1 MEKDTLSDDREDFA
15 LCLENETEQR
25 KVSQDD
31 LEFTLL
37 DKQWS
42 ETDVSARKDEGRPCL
57 TINKLKA
64 FGKQVTND
72 GRLNRPS
79 INIKPVG
86 SGANK
91 ETADILSDLIRNI
104 ETMSQADTVY
114 DTAFGFAV
122 YGGFG
127 YFRVNVDYTCEDEW
141 DQDISLSRISNPF
154 SVYGDYESE
163 EATSID
169 WNRAYVTEKYSK
181 KAFEKKWGKDFK
193 ASSFEAG
200 GKDYDE
206 SWFKDDRILV
216 AERWVR
222 DEVPVELLKLS
233 NGSVMMA
240 PEYLRNKEA
249 FDAQLV
255 EITGTRDSRT
265 YKVKQR
271 IITGTDIL
279 EENDWVG
286 KYIPIVPMY
295 GEEINVNGKRYF
307 RSLIHSAKDSQRL
320 FNYQRS
326 QSAEKLSLQTK
337 APWMGPVGMFSTEA
351 AKWGTANRTNHP
363 YLEYDVVPEAP
374 GAIPT
379 RIPFT
384 GAPTGEMQEAMMAS
398 DDMKAIVGMYDA
410 SLGAKSNE
418 TSGKAIM
425 ARQRE
430 GDTSTFD
437 FIDNRNRAV
446 EHGGRIIADLIP
458 KVYSTERIQ
467 RCVQEDGTTY
477 TIPVNQP
484 VAPRQAVEQAMG
496 KQPEGD
502 GDQGEVSGP
511 PEYVP
516 VPKDIEQQ
524 VAPEQMAQLKA
535 VTKIFDLTVGKYDV
549 MVTAGPG
556 FNTRREQASQE
567 MMEFVRIYPAS
578 APFIG
583 DLLAKNLDWP
593 GSDQVAERLKAM
605 LPPQAQGKVPP
616 MVQQLQQMLQQQD
629 AQAKQA
635 VQQLSGQIQQLQK
648 ELADKQAEMALKSR
662 EVGVKEFDAQ
672 TKRAEAMKQE
682 AGEPEQ
688 GVDPLKVEELRLKAI
703 QLELDAREQSVS
715 EYNAQTERLKLL
727 AERLPPEAFQIL
739 AMKTTGEA
747 MSTTLES
754 ATDNP
759 MAAMEGAQAASQIV
773 EPEVTVVVTE
783 DAPMGGHDMPMMSEE
798 PQGPQL

>member
-1 MEKDTLSDDREDFA
+1 MEKDTLSDDREDFK

-37 DKQWS
+37 DKQWNPQD
-42 ETDVSARKDEGRPCL
+42 EEQRKTEGRPCL

-91 ETADILSDLIRNI
+91 ETADIHSDLIRNI
-104 ETMSQADTVY
+104 ETMSQADVVY

-141 DQDISLSRISNPF
+141 EQDISLSRISNPF
-154 SVYGDYESE
+154 SVYGDYEGK

-169 WNRAYVTEKYSK
+169 WNRAYVTDKYSK
-181 KAFEKKWGKDFK
+181 SAFEKKWGKDRK

-200 GKDYDE
+200 SADYDE
-206 SWFKDDRILV
+206 NWFKDERILV
-216 AERWVR
+216 AERWTR

-240 PEYLRNKEA
+240 PEYLRNKDA

-255 EITGTRDSRT
+255 EIEGARPSRT

-320 FNYQRS
+320 YNYQRT
-326 QSAEKLSLQTK
+326 QSAERLGLQTK
-337 APWMGPVGMFSTEA
+337 APWMGPVGMFTTDA
-351 AKWGTANRTNHP
+351 NKWATANRVNHA
-363 YLEYDVVPEAP
+363 YLEYDPVADAP

-384 GAPTGEMQEAMMAS
+384 GAATGEMQEALMAS

-446 EHGGRIIADLIP
+446 EHGGRIILDLIP
-458 KVYSTERIQ
+458 KVYGVERIM
-467 RCVQEDGTTY
+467 RCVQEDGSTY
-477 TIPVNQP
+477 TMPVNQP
-484 VAPRQAVEQAMG
+484 VAPRRDVEQAMG
-496 KQPEGD
+496 QQPPAD
-502 GDQGEVSGP
+502 GEQDDPSGP

-516 VPKDIEQQ
+516 VPPDIEQQ
-524 VAPEQMAQLKA
+524 IPPEQMERLKA
-535 VTKIFDLTVGKYDV
+535 VTKVFDLTVGKYDV

-567 MMEFVRIYPAS
+567 MMEFIRIYPAA

-593 GSDQVAERLKAM
+593 GSEQVSERLKAM

-616 MVQQLQQMLQQQD
+616 MVQHLQQLLQQQD
-629 AQAKQA
+629 GQAKQA
-635 VQQLSGQIQQLQK
+635 IQQLSGQIQELQNQ
-648 ELADKQAEMALKSR
+648 LADKQAEMQLKSR
-662 EVGVKEFDAQ
+662 EIGVKEFDAQ
-672 TKRAEAMKQE
+672 TKRAEALKQDPQ
-682 AGEPEQ
+682 AAPE
-688 GVDPLKVEELRLKAI
+688 GIDPLKVEELRLKAM
-703 QLELDAREQSVS
+703 QLELDEREQSVS

-727 AERLPPEAFQIL
+727 AERLPPEAFQAL

-754 ATDNP
+754 AMDNP
-759 MAAMEGAQAASQIV
+759 GAAMEGAMAASELV
-773 EPEVTVVVTE
+773 EPEIAVVVDVQPE
-783 DAPMGGHDMPMMSEE
+783 GE
-798 PQGPQL
+798 PPQLDHGSP